1 MAAQV
6 TLTGV
11 TAPVVRAIGRSRPLR
26 ILLHVALLA
35 GALVMLYPLLWM
47 LSSSLKPEHLIFTEP
62 GLWPRELDLSN
73 YAKGWAG
80 VGGYTFGRFFV
91 NSFIVSGGAVVGNI
105 LSGSLTAYAFARLN
119 FRFKRL
125 WFAVMLATI
134 MLPYHAVLIPQ
145 YVLFFQLGWVNT
157 FLPLIV
163 PKFLATDAF
172 FIFLMVQFMRGI
184 PRDLDDAAKVDGC
197 GFARVYWHIIL
208 PLLRPALV
216 TTAIFTFIWTWD
228 DFFTQLVYLNDASMY
243 TVSLGLSSFLDA
255 RGASEWGQMF
265 GMSMLSLLPVL
276 LIFTVFQ
283 RLLIEGIATSG
294 MRN

>member
-1 MAAQV
+1 MTVNGTLAAV
-6 TLTGV
+6 K
-11 TAPVVRAIGRSRPLR
+11 APVTRTLGRSRWLR
-26 ILLHVALLA
+26 VLLHVALIA
-35 GALVMLYPLLWM
+35 GGLVMLYPLLWM
-47 LSSSLKPEHLIFTEP
+47 LSSSLKPQYLIFTDA
-62 GLWPRELDLSN
+62 GLWPSELDLGN
-73 YAKGWAG
+73 YPEGWQG
-80 VGGYTFGRFFV
+80 VGGHTFGRFFV
-91 NSFIVSGGAVVGNI
+91 NSLIVSCGAVLGNMV
-105 LSGSLTAYAFARLN
+105 SGSLAAYAFARLS
-119 FRFKRL
+119 FRYKRL
-125 WFAVMLATI
+125 WFSLMLATI

-145 YVLFFQLGWVNT
+145 YVLFFELGWVNT

-197 GFARVYWHIIL
+197 GFLRVYWHIIL

-228 DFFTQLVYLNDASMY
+228 DFFTQLVYLSDASMY
-243 TVSLGLSSFLDA
+243 TVALGLNSFLDA
-255 RGASEWGQMF
+255 TGRSAWGQMF
-265 GMSMLSLLPVL
+265 GMSVLSLLPVL
-276 LIFTVFQ
+276 LVFVVFQ